1 MEETSTPET
10 LVTIFQAQD
19 TTDALATIIYELY
32 SDSREDLPVYVDRY
46 SGQFLTLMS
55 LLGKNGSVYDITVV
69 ATNMQTAE
77 NMREIIQLKIV
88 AAKEITKPTT
98 EPPDITSAVATTT
111 PTLLFPSAQVLI
123 DSLNDITME
132 KLDSLA
138 DAVEAMA
145 LAALQDVKVIL
156 MRNILQYS
164 KYKFNQFSS
173 QIYIYRGS
181 TSQVEPVLGIFY
193 SSR

>member
-1 MEETSTPET
+1 
-10 LVTIFQAQD
+10 
-19 TTDALATIIYELY
+19 
-32 SDSREDLPVYVDRY
+32 
-46 SGQFLTLMS
+46 MS

-156 MRNILQYS
+156 MRNIIQYF
-164 KYKFNQFSS
+164 K
-173 QIYIYRGS
+173 
-181 TSQVEPVLGIFY
+181 
-193 SSR
+193 